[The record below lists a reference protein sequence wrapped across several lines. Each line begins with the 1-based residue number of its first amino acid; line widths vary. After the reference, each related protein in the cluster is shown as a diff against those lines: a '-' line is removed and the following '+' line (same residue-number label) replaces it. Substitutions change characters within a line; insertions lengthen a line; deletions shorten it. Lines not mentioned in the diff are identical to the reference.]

1 MDATDTYRVML
12 DELTILEPV
21 DQPDVIS
28 LAVELA
34 FEEADA
40 GEPDWLRRRFRRP
53 KYVSYPGRRT

>member
-1 MDATDTYRVML
+1 ML
-12 DELTILEPV
+12 DLLTIAEPV
-21 DQPDVIS
+21 EQPDVIS

-53 KYVSYPGRRT
+53 KYVTIPGQRT